1 MSSQGALLLAG
12 GGHSHALLLKRWAMH
27 PRTRPKRALILV
39 NRSST
44 ALYSGM
50 VPGLIAGLYRR
61 DEVEINLR
69 HLCDRAGAAF
79 ISADIAGI
87 DPSRRHLLLVNRP
100 PLAYGL
106 LSLNVGAISRPTAP
120 GVPIKPLE
128 PALAFLTRQDAEQG
142 SPFRVIGA
150 GPAGIEVVLALRR
163 RWPQRPLELQTRP
176 HQLGR
181 DIQQAMAA
189 AEIRLVSDEDPAKG
203 PTLLCSGSDAPPW
216 LSDCGLPV
224 DDHGRVC
231 TDACLNVVGHPEIF
245 ASGDCAVLVSDPRPA
260 SGVWA
265 VRAAHPLARNLHAV
279 CGDEAARPWRPQRSA
294 LQLIGDLSH
303 NDQPRAWGRKG
314 SWRLGSSSLLWQWK
328 QRIDR
333 RFMAGFQP
341 KPSMQASMKRAAID
355 NDQQMVCR
363 GCAAK
368 LPAEPLIAA
377 LAEAG
382 LATLG
387 HSPADAAPIGGDPPM
402 LQSVD
407 GFPALV
413 SDPWLNG
420 RLTALHACSDLWASG
435 ARSTSAMA
443 VITVPATDP
452 TQQQQL
458 LRQTLAGIHSALEQQ
473 GAALVGGHTLEARH
487 SSPLPESLGVQVSL
501 SVNGVAARVWS
512 KQGMQ
517 AGDVLLLSR
526 PLGTGV
532 LFAAAMSG
540 AADPRHLDAVLER
553 MSESQHPL
561 LDQLVELGE
570 AVHACTDIT
579 GFGLLGHL
587 GEMLAGSDLLLSLD
601 ATAIPAYDGVLELF
615 ARGFSSTLAPA
626 NRQALSMLDKTVSLA
641 GQSSHGL
648 RELLVDPQTCGPL
661 LVSCSQAA
669 ATTLMTRGSWTPI
682 GSAATAHG

>member
-1 MSSQGALLLAG
+1 MTSQGALLLAG

-27 PRTRPKRALILV
+27 PRTCPKRALILV
-39 NRSST
+39 NRAST

-79 ISADIAGI
+79 ISAEIAGI
-87 DPSRRHLLLVNRP
+87 DPSRRQLLLSNRP

-106 LSLNVGAISRPTAP
+106 LSLNVGAVSRPTGP
-120 GVPIKPLE
+120 GMPIKPLE
-128 PALAFLTRQDAEQG
+128 PALAFLKRQDAEQC

-163 RWPQRPLELQTRP
+163 RWPQRALELQTRP
-176 HQLGR
+176 HQLDR
-181 DIQQAMAA
+181 SIQLAMAA
-189 AEIRLVSDEDPAKG
+189 ADVRLVSDEEPARG
-203 PTLLCSGSDAPPW
+203 PALLCSGSDAPPW
-216 LSDCGLPV
+216 LSDCGFPV
-224 DDHGRVC
+224 DDQGRVR
-231 TDACLNVVGHPEIF
+231 TDACLNVVGHPDIF
-245 ASGDCAVLVSDPRPA
+245 ASGDCAVMVSDPRPA

-265 VRAAHPLARNLHAV
+265 VRAADPLARNLHAV
-279 CGDEAARPWRPQRSA
+279 CEGEAALPWRPQRSA
-294 LQLIGDLSH
+294 LQLIGDLSP
-303 NDQPRAWGRKG
+303 NDHPRAWGRKG
-314 SWRLGSSSLLWQWK
+314 NWRLGSSSPLWQWK

-341 KPSMQASMKRAAID
+341 KPSMQPSRKRAAID
-355 NDQQMVCR
+355 DDRQMACR

-368 LPAEPLIAA
+368 LPAAPLIAA

-382 LATLG
+382 LAKLG
-387 HSPADAAPIGGDPPM
+387 QSPNDAALIGGDPPI

-435 ARSTSAMA
+435 ARTTSAMA
-443 VITVPATDP
+443 VVTVPATDP
-452 TQQQQL
+452 TQQQEV

-473 GAALVGGHTLEARH
+473 GAALIGGHTLEARH
-487 SSPLPESLGVQVSL
+487 APPLPHSLGVQVSL
-501 SVNGVAARVWS
+501 SVNGTAARIWS
-512 KQGMQ
+512 KQGIQ
-517 AGDVLLLSR
+517 AGDMLLLSR

-540 AADPRHLDAVLER
+540 AADPHHLDAALQT
-553 MSESQHPL
+553 MSDSQHPL
-561 LDQLVELGE
+561 LDQLLELGDE
-570 AVHACTDIT
+570 LHACTDIT

-587 GEMLAGSDLLLSLD
+587 GEMLAGSDLRLELD
-601 ATAIPAYDGVLELF
+601 AKAIPAYDGVLDLF
-615 ARGFSSTLAPA
+615 SRGFSSTLAPA
-626 NRQALSMLDKTVSLA
+626 NRQALSLLDRTISLA
-641 GQSSHGL
+641 GQSSSAL
-648 RELLVDPQTCGPL
+648 QELLVDPQTCGPL

-669 ATTLMTRGSWTPI
+669 ATTLITQGSWRLI
-682 GSAATAHG
+682 GSATTAHG